1 MTISFMKKISD
12 LYEEID
18 ESKVNEISEKIYQV
32 LKENKEI
39 DEGLF
44 GSIVGG
50 IAGATIGPALGRAIC
65 KALGVN
71 SGILYNLLTSRMFT
85 TMVASYI
92 GYKQ

>member
-39 DEGLF
+39 DD
-44 GSIVGG
+44 SSD
-50 IAGATIGPALGRAIC
+50 C
-65 KALGVN
+65 KKD
-71 SGILYNLLTSRMFT
+71 LY
-85 TMVASYI
+85 
-92 GYKQ
+92 K